1 MKKRTTGELDPN
13 QYPIAKLIAPFRDAM
28 LALGRSANG
37 LRTVVCDVNKLAR
50 FAGRTELSAVTPN
63 RLEEFMSW
71 LKSTPMQDTWG
82 NPVLLSV
89 AGRARTIADVRG
101 FLRWAYRAGHT
112 PTDLARHL
120 LIPRLPRP
128 LPRDIPSL
136 GEITELIRRQKQRGD
151 TIGLRNA
158 AVIAMLF
165 ATGLRRD
172 ELARLTLK
180 DVDLKE
186 REVRVNCGKGGRGRL
201 ALFSVWARDV
211 LVRYLKESRPKLSK
225 TGTDRLFLNYTG
237 EPSAGQDLTAALKLA
252 CTEANL
258 KKFTPHSLRHA
269 FCLQLLKGGASIR
282 VVNELAG
289 HKMLKF
295 TARYTRLSVS
305 DLQQVVGKSHP
316 LGR

>member
-1 MKKRTTGELDPN
+1 MRKRTVAELDGSL
-13 QYPIAKLIAPFRDAM
+13 YPIAKLVPDFRAAM

-37 LRTVVCDVNKLAR
+37 LRTVACDVNKLAR
-50 FAGRTELSAVTPN
+50 FMGKAELSAVTPK

-71 LKSTPMQDTWG
+71 LKTKPMSDTWG
-82 NPVLLSV
+82 NPIMLSV
-89 AGRARTIADVRG
+89 VGRARTIADVRT
-101 FLRWAYRAGHT
+101 FLKWAYRSGHA
-112 PTDLARHL
+112 PADLSRHL

-128 LPRDIPSL
+128 LPRDIPTLS
-136 GEITELIRRQKQRGD
+136 EMAELIRSQSRRSD
-151 TIGLRNA
+151 ALGLRNA

-186 REVRVNCGKGGRGRL
+186 REVRVNQGKGNRGRM

-211 LVRYLKESRPKLSK
+211 LVRYLKEARPKLSK

-269 FCLQLLKGGASIR
+269 FCLQLLKGGAGIR

-305 DLQQVVGKSHP
+305 DLQQVIGKSHP